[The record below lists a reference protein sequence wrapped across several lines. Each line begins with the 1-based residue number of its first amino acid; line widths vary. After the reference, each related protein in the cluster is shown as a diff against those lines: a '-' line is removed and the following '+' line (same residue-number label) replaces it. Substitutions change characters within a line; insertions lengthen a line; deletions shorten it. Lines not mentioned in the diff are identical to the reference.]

1 MKKYCPQCSQKYEDR
16 KLRFCPKDGTP
27 LSLPEPP
34 LVGSTLD
41 NRYRLDSLVGR
52 GGFGLVYCA
61 HHLGL
66 NRRVAFKILKPD
78 VAWECP
84 PAVALFEKEAQMAA
98 HLRHENIVE
107 IFDAG
112 RIGDISYIAME
123 WLDGRT
129 LDEELEACGRLSF
142 ERTAEILRQVSAA
155 LAVAHAKR
163 TVHRDLKPSN
173 VMIVK
178 RPDGGEQ
185 VKVVDFGVAKVLSST
200 FGSDVSRAMGT
211 PNYASPEQLKY
222 GAQIDERAD
231 IYALGIML
239 YEMLTVQLPFNAP
252 SVEELIQLKLN
263 SAPQPLRDLLPDAPA
278 AVEGLLL
285 RMIAADPQQRP
296 QKVSEVPALF
306 EAAYKM
312 AEPVATAPGTAPAPQ
327 APTIIDPAEN
337 STGSSS
343 DRLGKEPA
351 RPQPDEVR
359 PLQPPPQGLAE
370 EETRN
375 RVRVPEAPPEQ
386 KPIKPVDQKPKPAKL
401 QPAPPP
407 VIHQSAPPASP
418 RASRRRMLA
427 IIVSAFIVALLGTGL
442 WLILHGENA
451 PPPVADQTVPSP
463 TATGTSTPPSVPA
476 RVEVM
481 NYSQEFKPDD
491 KNRFRIHFKARADG
505 YLYVIAP
512 DIKRKLMILLTN
524 HPAPEMGVVS
534 NRLRAGEDFAFPNGE
549 WLTLGKEP
557 TALTLIFS
565 ATQLTQSDFLSAPQV
580 RYLKPDEL
588 SVLEELRRQSAQRE
602 PQVDESRSVVT
613 ARPSADMPLVIE
625 IKARRQAAGNSQQG
639 AANSTGSGS
648 DRLKEKR

>member
-1 MKKYCPQCSQKYEDR
+1 VEALMKKYCPQCGQKYDDR
-16 KLRFCPKDGTP
+16 KLRFCPEDGTP

-41 NRYRLDSLVGR
+41 HRYRLDSLVGR

-84 PAVALFEKEAQMAA
+84 PTVELFEKEAQMAA

-107 IFDAG
+107 VFDAG

-129 LDEELEACGRLSF
+129 LDEELEAGGRLSF
-142 ERTAEILRQVSAA
+142 ERTAEILRQVAAA
-155 LAVAHAKR
+155 LAVAHAKH

-173 VMIVK
+173 VMLVK
-178 RPDGGEQ
+178 RPDGGQQ

-200 FGSDVSRAMGT
+200 LGSDVSRAMGT

-231 IYALGIML
+231 IYALGVML
-239 YEMLTVQLPFNAP
+239 YEMLTVQLPFSAS

-263 SAPQPLRDLLPDAPA
+263 SAPQPLRDVLPDAPA

-285 RMIAADPQQRP
+285 RMIAVDPQQRP

-306 EAAYKM
+306 EAAYQI
-312 AEPVATAPGTAPAPQ
+312 AEPVAPAPGTAPAPQ
-327 APTIIDPAEN
+327 APTMIDPVEN
-337 STGSSS
+337 STGSRS

-359 PLQPPPQGLAE
+359 PLQPPPQDVAE
-370 EETRN
+370 EETRQ
-375 RVRVPEAPPEQ
+375 RARVPEAPPER
-386 KPIKPVDQKPKPAKL
+386 KPIEPVDQQPQPAKL
-401 QPAPPP
+401 EPAPPP
-407 VIHQSAPPASP
+407 AIHRPEPP
-418 RASRRRMLA
+418 
-427 IIVSAFIVALLGTGL
+427 
-442 WLILHGENA
+442 A
-451 PPPVADQTVPSP
+451 PPPPLRKRRLVIGASLIAVAIVGISWWLALSDNTSQTQTTPP
-463 TATGTSTPPSVPA
+463 TTSTSAPTSAPA

-491 KNRFRIHFKARADG
+491 KNRFRIHFKTRADG
-505 YLYVIAP
+505 YLYVVAP
-512 DIKRKLMILLTN
+512 DNNKRLLTLLTN
-524 HPAPEMGVVS
+524 RPAPEMGVAS

-549 WLTLGKEP
+549 WLTLEEESA
-557 TALTLIFS
+557 TLTLIFS
-565 ATQLTQSDFLSAPQV
+565 ARPLAQSDFLSAPQV

-588 SVLEELRRQSAQRE
+588 SLLEALRRQSARRE
-602 PQVDESRSVVT
+602 PQVDESRGAVT
-613 ARPSADMPLVIE
+613 ARPLAETPLVIE
-625 IKARRQAAGNSQQG
+625 IKAHRQAAGNSQQG
-639 AANSTGSGS
+639 AAKQH
-648 DRLKEKR
+648 RER